1 MSKPRAVVYL
11 RQSTFR
17 DESISLELQEIANR
31 TYAQQKGYDVVA
43 VESDPG
49 ISGRTWNRP
58 GVQKVLAL
66 IESRAADVIILWKWS
81 RLSRSRLDWAVAADR
96 VETMG
101 GRIESAT
108 EQVDVSTST
117 GRLARG
123 MLTEFAAFE
132 SERIGDT
139 WKETHARRVRN
150 GLPHHGLPRFGY
162 TYTKQ
167 DGYTPDADSGPV
179 LAAMYRLYA
188 SGATMRATG
197 AYAASEGFEP
207 EGGWRDDGLR
217 HILDRGF
224 GAGYIWS
231 KGEHVKG
238 AHEPVI
244 TEDEWV
250 AYRVRRDQRAARSSG
265 GKTNGGVYAYSGLV
279 RCHCGARMDGGAV
292 TRNGQKFRRYTCR
305 DAIEKGSHAQVSIS
319 EPYVEEAVLEW
330 LRGVAAQIDANT
342 STSAPGDSGNLGR
355 KARQLAAD
363 VTKNAR
369 RIDSLTVKHID
380 GDVPREVYKRL
391 LATLEEE
398 KYALEA
404 RSRLVEVNSKVRP
417 SVIAPQLLAEWADLP
432 ALGRRTILSKLVA
445 KIQLHDWETAS
456 RKGRR
461 TITVIEHR
469 WDD

>member
-1 MSKPRAVVYL
+1 MSKLRAVAYV
-11 RQSTFR
+11 RVSQER
-17 DESISLELQEIANR
+17 EGMISPELQLNSIQGHCER
-31 TYAQQKGYDVVA
+31 MGYDI
-43 VESDPG
+43 VETLEDLDL
-49 ISGRTWNRP
+49 SGRFWKRRQVDRAVSMIEDKKADVLVVWKISRVSRNM
-58 GVQKVLAL
+58 KDWVLA
-66 IESRAADVIILWKWS
+66 V
-81 RLSRSRLDWAVAADR
+81 DR
-96 VETMG
+96 VEGAG
-101 GRIESAT
+101 GQIESAT
-108 EQVDVSTST
+108 EQFDRTST
-117 GRLARG
+117 GGFARG
-123 MLTEFAAFE
+123 MMAQFADFE
-132 SERIGDT
+132 SKRIGET

-167 DGYTPDADSGPV
+167 DGYTPDADCGPV

-244 TEDEWV
+244 TEDEWL
-250 AYRVRRDQRAARSSG
+250 AYRVQRDQRAARSSG

-319 EPYVEEAVLEW
+319 EPYVEEAVL
-330 LRGVAAQIDANT
+330 
-342 STSAPGDSGNLGR
+342 
-355 KARQLAAD
+355 
-363 VTKNAR
+363 
-369 RIDSLTVKHID
+369 
-380 GDVPREVYKRL
+380 
-391 LATLEEE
+391 
-398 KYALEA
+398 
-404 RSRLVEVNSKVRP
+404 
-417 SVIAPQLLAEWADLP
+417 
-432 ALGRRTILSKLVA
+432 
-445 KIQLHDWETAS
+445 
-456 RKGRR
+456 
-461 TITVIEHR
+461 
-469 WDD
+469 